1 MRNILFLTLLVVTA
15 SAQVDSGQTFKSG
28 VTLIQVPVTVRDHDG
43 REVSNLTKDDFQ
55 LFDNGKRQEI
65 VSFAL
70 ENPGTQ
76 AAAIRSLPAPES
88 PAAQPAT
95 ATAVDVPARFIAYF
109 FDDLGMSNII
119 EIREA
124 ALKQIDALEP
134 GDRAAVFTTS
144 SCKGLVD
151 FTNDKQRLR
160 QAVERLQ
167 PGAIPLCRVA
177 QTQKLQLELLKAI
190 VGRMANL
197 PGHRDIILISPGF
210 YVGHDRSDEEATL
223 IDAAVRAKV
232 TIDAVDAGGGANVS
246 RTYGSD
252 MQGQRMRMEQPMQAS
267 GANPLILTDLAHG
280 TGGAYI
286 TGNDFALN
294 FRRLATPDSHYV
306 LGFAPT
312 ATDGRFHK
320 LKVQLGIGRKL
331 TVESRAGYYAP
342 KTAE

>member
-1 MRNILFLTLLVVTA
+1 MRSILFLTLLAVTA

-43 REVSNLTKDDFQ
+43 RAVSNLTKDDFQ
-55 LFDNGKRQEI
+55 LFDNGKRQDI
-65 VSFAL
+65 VSFAV
-70 ENPGTQ
+70 ENPGAQ
-76 AAAIRSLPAPES
+76 AAPDRSLPSPEGA
-88 PAAQPAT
+88 AAQP
-95 ATAVDVPARFIAYF
+95 AVDVPARFIAYF
-109 FDDLGMSNII
+109 FDDLSMRGSII
-119 EIREA
+119 DVREA
-124 ALKQIDALEP
+124 ALKQVDALEP
-134 GDRAAVFTTS
+134 GDRAAVFTSS
-144 SCKGLVD
+144 SCKGLLD
-151 FTNDKQRLR
+151 FTNDKQKLR
-160 QAVERLQ
+160 QAVGRLQ

-177 QTQKLQLELLKAI
+177 QTQNLQLELLRAI

-197 PGHRDIILISPGF
+197 PARRDIILVSSGF
-210 YVGHDRSDEEATL
+210 YVGHDRSDEEAAL

-252 MQGQRMRMEQPMQAS
+252 MQGQRMQMEQPMQAS
-267 GANPLILTDLAHG
+267 GANPLILTELAHG
-280 TGGAYI
+280 TGGEYV

-312 ATDGRFHK
+312 ANDGRFHK
-320 LKVQLGIGRKL
+320 LKVQLGNARKL